1 MAGDFMYTEKYTEE
15 ILPVKPVSR
24 KIEKGLKRLI
34 IVAALILSA
43 EFLWLFAVSPCMPF
57 SSVEVKA
64 FPAISRDI
72 VLSLAGIKESTSFIT
87 LNVKTAEKALA
98 GYYLVESAKVIKHF
112 PDRISIFLEPRHAV
126 ALSLVTYQ
134 NRTVPVYFD
143 KEGVIFQIGNEQKIR
158 MSALPVISGLVIEDP
173 YLGMRFPALF
183 CPLFAEIEKLQNTV
197 PELLSAIS
205 EIRINR
211 KPYDGFDLVLYPVH
225 NSVSV
230 RLENNLNEDTL
241 RYMMLILDVF
251 EKEAGGKRI
260 SGNSRLAQREIDFR
274 TGVASF
280 SVKEAPSG
288 E

>member
-1 MAGDFMYTEKYTEE
+1 MTEDFMYTEE
-15 ILPVKPVSR
+15 ILPAKPVAR

-34 IVAALILSA
+34 IVASLILSA

-64 FPAISRDI
+64 FPAISRDT

-98 GYYLVESAKVIKHF
+98 GHYLIESAKVIKRF
-112 PDRISIFLEPRHAV
+112 PDRVSIFLEPRQAV
-126 ALSLVTYQ
+126 ALSLVSYQ
-134 NRTVPVYFD
+134 NRTTPVYFD
-143 KEGVIFQIGNEQKIR
+143 KEGVIFQIGNEHKIL

-173 YLGMRFPALF
+173 YLGMRLPALF

-225 NSVSV
+225 NAVSV
-230 RLENNLNEDTL
+230 RLEKNLNEDTL

-251 EKEAGGKRI
+251 EKESGGKG
-260 SGNSRLAQREIDFR
+260 SLKDSRLAQREIDFR

-280 SVKEAPSG
+280 SVKEVPSG